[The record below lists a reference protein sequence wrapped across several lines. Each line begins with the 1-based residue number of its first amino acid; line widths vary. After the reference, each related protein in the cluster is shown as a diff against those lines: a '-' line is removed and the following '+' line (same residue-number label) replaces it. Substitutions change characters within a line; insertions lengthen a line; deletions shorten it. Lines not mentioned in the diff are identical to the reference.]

1 MHVARMG
8 PHLTMRCLCMPGR
21 RRQGRAGRLLRV
33 RRRPPDRHEQPPR
46 AALHPL
52 PQGPVHTHSALR
64 SHTHTHAQQ
73 TQETIFGPQGRASR
87 AQPWFDPVRASS
99 RFIGQLRPRHRRRQG
114 LSRQPHLPA
123 AVVASLGL
131 RRLRPRGRHG
141 GGCAAAPL
149 PEGRLEAR
157 GHGGASCA
165 VDVCRSSAALC

>member
-1 MHVARMG
+1 MWPEWA
-8 PHLTMRCLCMPGR
+8 LTSPCAASACLDDDDKVELDGYCVCDAGHQIDTSNLLAQLCIPCPKGR
-21 RRQGRAGRLLRV
+21 Y
-33 RRRPPDRHEQPPR
+33 
-46 AALHPL
+46 
-52 PQGPVHTHSALR
+52 THSALR